1 MAKKKK
7 STSGRIVNRRAK
19 FDYQLEDSFVV
30 GLQLTGKE
38 TKALRMNQGSLQ
50 GSYVTVK
57 DGELWLINS
66 LISDT
71 KTFKIEDKTR
81 TRKLL
86 AKAKEIKQ
94 MIAKKEQGRTLVPL
108 EFLTKSRYIKLRI
121 AAGKGKREYDKR
133 QTIKK
138 REFDRKTADITR

>member
-1 MAKKKK
+1 MAKKKSQEK
-7 STSGRIVNRRAK
+7 KIVNRRARY
-19 FDYQLEDSFVV
+19 DYALEDEFVV

-38 TKALRMNQGSLQ
+38 TKALRMGQGSLQ
-50 GSYVTVK
+50 GAYVTVK
-57 DGELWLINS
+57 DGELWLINA

-81 TRKLL
+81 SRKLL
-86 AKAKEIKQ
+86 AKSKEINQ
-94 MIAKKEQGRTLVPL
+94 LIEKKAQGRTIVPM
-108 EFLTKSRYIKLRI
+108 EFLTRGRFIKLRI

-138 REFDRKTADITR
+138 REFERRSKQA